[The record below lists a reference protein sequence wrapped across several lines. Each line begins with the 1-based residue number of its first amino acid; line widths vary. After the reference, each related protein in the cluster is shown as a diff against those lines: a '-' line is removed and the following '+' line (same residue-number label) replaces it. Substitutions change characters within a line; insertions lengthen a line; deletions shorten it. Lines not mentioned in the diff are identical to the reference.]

1 MGGLLM
7 DYVGIKIPKELAHQI
22 DAVID
27 SKGGGYSSRA
37 EFVKEAIRQKLA
49 TMEASA

>member
-1 MGGLLM
+1 M

-22 DAVID
+22 DDIID

-37 EFVKEAIRQKLA
+37 EFVKEAIRERLRRL
-49 TMEASA
+49 EESA